1 MNNKRILI
9 VDDDELL
16 SNVLSDYLQDQ
27 GFKTLVA
34 PNATEMLKHRERFQ
48 CDLLVLDVVMQGE
61 DGLAICQRLRADGDK
76 IPIVM
81 LSGRDQAIDKI
92 LGLEFGADDYVTKP
106 VEPREL
112 LARIKAVLRRT
123 SERSLQAY
131 ESKPILYTFG
141 EFVLD
146 GQSQSLTRNGQ
157 PVSLSSGEFALLMIL
172 ISNEG
177 KPLTRNQLVHQLKG
191 SDHSYDQ
198 RNMDMLISRLRKSID
213 DDASKLPYIRTVRGV
228 GYVFINPD
236 TSLLF

>member
-1 MNNKRILI
+1 MNNNKRILI

-34 PNATEMLKHRERFQ
+34 SSATEMQKQRERFQ

-61 DGLAICQRLRADGDK
+61 DGFAICQRLRADGDK

-81 LSGRDQAIDKI
+81 LSGRDQAVDKI
-92 LGLEFGADDYVTKP
+92 LGLEFGADDYVSKP

-123 SERSLQAY
+123 SEWSLKAY

-172 ISNEG
+172 TSNEG
-177 KPLTRNQLVHQLKG
+177 KPLTRNQLVNQIKG
-191 SDHSYDQ
+191 GDHNYDQ
-198 RNMDMLISRLRKSID
+198 RNMDMLVSRLRKFID
-213 DDASKLPYIRTVRGV
+213 DDASKPPYIRTVRGV

-236 TSLLF
+236 IS